1 LTRDPSDIDRAAVV
15 VVHPG
20 VQHSRELAR
29 ALHEGGLLA
38 RFITSSD
45 GRFGGSGWLP
55 ERLQHRMRLRS
66 VGSVPR
72 ELVSTFPYPEAAAW
86 IAGKLAPASISQRLG
101 YGALALFDRMVSRR
115 AIADAPRIV
124 VGVENSCLATFRR
137 AKEAGALC
145 VLDAAAVHFRSQPD
159 EEPAAAPGF
168 RRTVERRKE
177 SELRLADHLVVL
189 SSYARETYVAAGF
202 EARRISVIPPGAWLP
217 ALPPGRAA
225 PRERRGM
232 RFLFAGNVKRAKG
245 VDLLLRA
252 FSRLAVPGKELV
264 LAGSLT
270 DVSLL
275 PRPLPDNVQVRGRLA
290 RQELFAEFALADA
303 LVLPSRAD
311 GFGFVVAEAMASG
324 LPAIVS
330 SATGA
335 RDLIAHG
342 TSGWIFE
349 SGNDEELLQVM
360 ESVAQQRQ
368 DLEHIGRQAARAV
381 QGLTWDR
388 YGASV
393 RDFYGRLLSAGGS
406 PR

>member
-1 LTRDPSDIDRAAVV
+1 
-15 VVHPG
+15 
-20 VQHSRELAR
+20 
-29 ALHEGGLLA
+29 
-38 RFITSSD
+38 
-45 GRFGGSGWLP
+45 
-55 ERLQHRMRLRS
+55 MRLRS

-86 IAGKLAPASISQRLG
+86 IAGKLTPASISRRVSH
-101 YGALALFDRMVSRR
+101 GALAVFDRVASRW
-115 AIADAPRIV
+115 ATAEAPRVV

-137 AKEAGALC
+137 AKEAGVLC
-145 VLDAAAVHFRSQPD
+145 VLDAAAVHFRSQPE
-159 EEPAAAPGF
+159 EEPAAAIGF
-168 RRTVERRKE
+168 RHTVERRKE
-177 SELRLADHLVVL
+177 SELRLADYLVVL
-189 SSYARETYVAAGF
+189 SSYARETYVAAGI

-217 ALPPGRAA
+217 ALSPGRAGS
-225 PRERRGM
+225 RERHGM

-264 LAGSLT
+264 LAGSLA
-270 DVSLL
+270 DASLL
-275 PRPLPDNVQVRGRLA
+275 PRPLPENVQVRGRLA
-290 RQELFAEFALADA
+290 RPELFAEFALADA

-330 SATGA
+330 SAVGA
-335 RDLIAHG
+335 KDLIAPG

-349 SGNDEELLQVM
+349 SGNEDELLRVM

-368 DLEHIGRQAARAV
+368 DLEDIGRQAARAV

-393 RDFYGRLLSAGGS
+393 RDFYGRLLSVAGS